1 MPSARK
7 RDLTKRIDIKR
18 INQLQGTAVSWD
30 TDDENNDEPPKRRQK
45 KIQQQRVVAAQHEFK
60 SHKGTYIAVDRGP
73 KHDKSQSLL
82 LVFPTPPHESVLEFA
97 KMFTKRSDTSERE
110 RQAGGLRYGRMAAHH
125 KAAVA
130 EIRKQAGLDTD
141 KPVTYG
147 WRTVNP
153 DELLHRINVRLAE
166 LTQKVADVNTRMNE
180 LRVRIHQRVEVMDAL
195 ENHIEE
201 ESLNGMYDDE
211 AQETVRAQAFEQ
223 LSMKL
228 DKHNKLL
235 QTDKLELESIV
246 DTDTTEE
253 ERDAFEEMSE
263 LLNVAINN

>member
-1 MPSARK
+1 MPPAKK
-7 RDLTKRIDIKR
+7 RDLTKKIDIKR

-30 TDDENNDEPPKRRQK
+30 TDDEDDAEPPRRSQK
-45 KIQQQRVVAAQHEFK
+45 QQRKPAVAAQHEFK

-97 KMFTKRSDTSERE
+97 KMRSDTSGRE

-130 EIRKQAGLDTD
+130 ELRKQAGLDTD

-166 LTQKVADVNTRMNE
+166 LTHKVADVNTRMDE

-211 AQETVRAQAFEQ
+211 EQETVRAQAFEQ

-253 ERDAFEEMSE
+253 ERDAFQEMSE
-263 LLNVAINN
+263 LLNVAIDN